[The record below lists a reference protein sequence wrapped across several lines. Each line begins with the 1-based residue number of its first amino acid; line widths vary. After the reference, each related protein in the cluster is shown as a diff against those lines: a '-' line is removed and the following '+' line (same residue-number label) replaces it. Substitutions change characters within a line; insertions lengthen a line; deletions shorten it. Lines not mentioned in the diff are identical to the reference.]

1 MNFFGITK
9 KNPWFIT
16 GEGHSA
22 ILALWFR
29 AKYPK
34 LTVGAYASSPIIP
47 NILVPNVSVKLYSNV
62 ISGGKTCRSVL
73 VALLKDLL
81 SNVNG

>member
-1 MNFFGITK
+1 MI
-9 KNPWFIT
+9 
-16 GEGHSA
+16 
-22 ILALWFR
+22 ALWFR
-29 AKYPK
+29 TKYPK

-47 NILVPNVSVKLYSNV
+47 TLFTPNVSVKLYSNI

-81 SNVNG
+81 

>member
-1 MNFFGITK
+1 M
-9 KNPWFIT
+9 
-16 GEGHSA
+16 
-22 ILALWFR
+22 LALWFR

-34 LTVGAYASSPIIP
+34 LTVGSYASSPIVP
-47 NILVPNVSVKLYSNV
+47 SLLVPNVSMKLYSNV

-81 SNVNG
+81 ENVKG